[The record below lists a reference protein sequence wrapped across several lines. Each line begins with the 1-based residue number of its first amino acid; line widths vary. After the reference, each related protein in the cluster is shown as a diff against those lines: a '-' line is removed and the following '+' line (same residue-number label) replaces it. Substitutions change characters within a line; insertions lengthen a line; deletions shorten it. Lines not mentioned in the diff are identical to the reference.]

1 MLGSTF
7 PAFPWNNR
15 PFVSQMELLQVP
27 ASSSSMLL
35 RDYSVMNEDSPNP
48 YNPVAENSQGDDA
61 VDDPTQRLAR
71 QRAPYGHLLNFLQT
85 TPDPD
90 LVANNSSATAPN
102 YHRLLEFVHV
112 PSRFINT
119 ETFIINPNSAQPPH
133 TTVSHYREPGR
144 VNLNTVTGRTD
155 GTSRHSSWS
164 AVYDGIMHRLHDSAP
179 GVEGTASHFGPA
191 WRDVAL
197 SRQGY
202 KASITAPQVP
212 GVTGSYL
219 NPNFPTFFANPF
231 RASGTGDLVPLEFMV
246 QPGVN
251 ASLLRAHPYN
261 QGADR
266 TWGPRVDNQVDVNPY
281 DPLYGHGRTVEAGT
295 VSGTYPI
302 DDELCAR
309 NDFAI
314 PNVFDLDLST
324 SQSDQPLFSESVRVP
339 HIDAE
344 RNPHFFYQPL
354 TRLGN
359 LTTTR
364 SGVFAVWIT
373 VAYFEVEPAPAW
385 NDPNT
390 GPKTQANFGGDRTLY
405 DQVYPEGYQLGQEV
419 GIETGNTRRHRGFY
433 IVDRTLPV
441 GFKPGEDLNVE
452 NIIRLRRRIE

>member
-1 MLGSTF
+1 M
-7 PAFPWNNR
+7 
-15 PFVSQMELLQVP
+15 
-27 ASSSSMLL
+27 
-35 RDYSVMNEDSPNP
+35 
-48 YNPVAENSQGDDA
+48 
-61 VDDPTQRLAR
+61 
-71 QRAPYGHLLNFLQT
+71 
-85 TPDPD
+85 
-90 LVANNSSATAPN
+90 
-102 YHRLLEFVHV
+102 
-112 PSRFINT
+112 
-119 ETFIINPNSAQPPH
+119 
-133 TTVSHYREPGR
+133 
-144 VNLNTVTGRTD
+144 
-155 GTSRHSSWS
+155 
-164 AVYDGIMHRLHDSAP
+164 
-179 GVEGTASHFGPA
+179 
-191 WRDVAL
+191 
-197 SRQGY
+197 
-202 KASITAPQVP
+202 
-212 GVTGSYL
+212 
-219 NPNFPTFFANPF
+219 
-231 RASGTGDLVPLEFMV
+231 PLESMV
-246 QPGVN
+246 QPSVN

-266 TWGPRVDNQVDVNPY
+266 TWGPRVNNMVDVNPE

-302 DDELCAR
+302 DDEICAR

-324 SQSDQPLFSESVRVP
+324 SQSDKPLFSESVRVP

-385 NDPNT
+385 NELDPNT
-390 GPKTQANFGGDRTLY
+390 GMTPRSKFGGDSGSRKAELIARALY
-405 DQVYPEGYQLGQEV
+405 DHVYPEGYQLGQEV

>member
-1 MLGSTF
+1 
-7 PAFPWNNR
+7 
-15 PFVSQMELLQVP
+15 
-27 ASSSSMLL
+27 MLL
-35 RDYSVMNEDSPNP
+35 RDYSVMNDDSPNP

-61 VDDPTQRLAR
+61 VEDSNQKLAR
-71 QRAPYGHLLNFLQT
+71 QRAPNGHLLNFLQT
-85 TPDPD
+85 TPPRNM
-90 LVANNSSATAPN
+90 VADNASATAPN
-102 YHRLLEFVHV
+102 YHQLLEFVHV
-112 PSRFINT
+112 PSRFVQT
-119 ETFIINPNSAQPPH
+119 ETVLDPVNSSGPIQDATDPRVRFQPPYNK
-133 TTVSHYREPGR
+133 VSNYREPGR
-144 VNLNTVTGRTD
+144 VNLNTVSGRRD
-155 GTSRHSSWS
+155 GISRLGLWS
-164 AVYDGIMHRLHDSAP
+164 EVYDGIMHRLHDSEP
-179 GVEGTASHFGPA
+179 GVQGTASHLGPA
-191 WRDVAL
+191 WRDVAR

-202 KASITAPQVP
+202 ITYFSDPTIP
-212 GVTGSYL
+212 DPPDRWL
-219 NPNFPTFFANPF
+219 NPNFPTSFANPF
-231 RASGTGDLVPLEFMV
+231 RASGTGDLVPLESMV

-266 TWGPRVDNQVDVNPY
+266 TWGPRVNNMVDVNPD
-281 DPLYGHGRTVEAGT
+281 DPLYGHGRTLEAGT
-295 VSGTYPI
+295 VFGTYPI
-302 DDELCAR
+302 DDEICAR

-324 SQSDQPLFSESVRVP
+324 SQSDKPLFSESVRVP

-385 NDPNT
+385 SNV
-390 GPKTQANFGGDRTLY
+390 GAKFGGDGNGQKADVIARALY
-405 DQVYPEGYQLGQEV
+405 DHVYPEGYQLGQEV
-419 GIETGNTRRHRGFY
+419 GIETGDARRHRGFY